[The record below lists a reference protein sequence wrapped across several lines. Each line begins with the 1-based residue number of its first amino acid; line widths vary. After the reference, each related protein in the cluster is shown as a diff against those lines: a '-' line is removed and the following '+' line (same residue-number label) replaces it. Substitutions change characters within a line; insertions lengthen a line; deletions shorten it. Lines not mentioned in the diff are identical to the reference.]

1 MVEEGRAEE
10 EGQRLKGTRH
20 TFDSSSRPS
29 ASHPLAILGRWVIKI
44 KPARNVSSVEHLV
57 LRAIHLSIGH
67 LLYLRFF
74 VLKAASFLNASYS
87 CVSNAC
93 NPGACD
99 QQSTSI
105 LG

>member
-1 MVEEGRAEE
+1 
-10 EGQRLKGTRH
+10 
-20 TFDSSSRPS
+20 
-29 ASHPLAILGRWVIKI
+29 
-44 KPARNVSSVEHLV
+44 LV
-57 LRAIHLSIGH
+57 LREIHLSIGH